1 MKKFGFL
8 CVVIF
13 SLVAQNAMADFLG
26 LANGRSANLDN
37 MADLSVDG
45 GVNIASDGTLFGARV
60 NFKVSPDLMVFGD
73 IGQLSLDDDG
83 VDGDGLVYGIG
94 AFYQLRNINLL
105 ENTDLAVKGAYHLG
119 TIDFGSGFDGDLT
132 EISLD
137 ALISGDQL
145 GETDF
150 GWYANVG
157 LHIVDSESNGV
168 TVFNPITGGATTV
181 GSGSDSETE
190 LLFGGGITG
199 PLSFGEFFAGVDFLD
214 GALLVAGVRYN
225 L

>member
-8 CVVIF
+8 CVVMF
-13 SLVAQNAMADFLG
+13 SLVAQSAMADFLG

-37 MADLSVDG
+37 MAGLSVDG
-45 GVNIASDGTLFGARV
+45 GVNIGSDGTLFGARV
-60 NFKVSPDLMVFGD
+60 NYKVGSDLMVFGD
-73 IGQLSLDDDG
+73 VGLLSFDEG
-83 VDGDGLVYGIG
+83 GADGDGPVFGG
-94 AFYQLRNINLL
+94 GVFYQLRDINLL

-119 TIDFGSGFDGDLT
+119 TIDAGDGFDVDLT
-132 EISLD
+132 EISLE

-157 LHIVDSESNGV
+157 LHIIDTE
-168 TVFNPITGGATTV
+168 FDGGAV
-181 GSGSDSETE
+181 FVPGFGNVVAGSASVSDNE